1 MKHVQLFEQFITEEK
16 SLKKIVKQL
25 KKDGYAAWSDGSWIY
40 IDSVDVPDGNETVD
54 MAWNPGKEEAY
65 SNGDTYKKPI
75 KSLED
80 FLELVDSP
88 EDTKGMWESTDN
100 TGV

>member
-1 MKHVQLFEQFITEEK
+1 
-16 SLKKIVKQL
+16 
-25 KKDGYAAWSDGSWIY
+25 
-40 IDSVDVPDGNETVD
+40 